1 MNLLNVQVQEM
12 KSMSNAIRKLEGIEA
27 SLSLSLS
34 LALALSILK
43 SLPPPGKKEKKM
55 KMRVVSFKFLQFSNI
70 GVVSPW
76 TSSFA

>member
-34 LALALSILK
+34 L
-43 SLPPPGKKEKKM
+43 
-55 KMRVVSFKFLQFSNI
+55 
-70 GVVSPW
+70 SP
-76 TSSFA
+76 SPSPSPSPF